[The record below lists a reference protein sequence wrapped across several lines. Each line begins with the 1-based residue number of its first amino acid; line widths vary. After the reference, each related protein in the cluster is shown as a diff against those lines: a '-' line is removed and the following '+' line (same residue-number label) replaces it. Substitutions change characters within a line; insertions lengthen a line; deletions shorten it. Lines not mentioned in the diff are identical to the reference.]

1 MQIYGVNKNIIAF
14 KCSSKQGLNTRKNCL
29 NSCRWSD
36 QKQLNASE
44 HLELE
49 VLKGYWLVRN
59 TRVSLPQKQLD
70 GNKEETGRMTRIT
83 YRM

>member
-1 MQIYGVNKNIIAF
+1 MQIYGVNKNIIVS
-14 KCSSKQGLNTRKNCL
+14 KCSSKQGLNARKNCVTAVDGL
-29 NSCRWSD
+29 T
-36 QKQLNASE
+36 KTKNASE

-49 VLKGYWLVRN
+49 ALKGYWLVRN

-70 GNKEETGRMTRIT
+70 GNKEETGQKTGVT